1 MNILVTGGAGYIGSV
16 TSALLRQTGHTVV
29 IFDSLQTGHKEA
41 IGQSRLIVGDLTNK
55 DTIDKIFSSEE
66 FDAVVHFAA
75 LSLAGQ
81 SMERPYDY
89 YYNNLLGSLNLLES
103 MRLHGC
109 GTIIFSSTSAVYGY
123 PKVCPIT
130 EDQDIAPVSVYG
142 SSKHMIEEI
151 IGWYDTI
158 YGIKSV
164 LLRYFNAAGALL
176 DGTMGEDHA
185 NETHIIP
192 LALAVASGKRD
203 VFELFGN
210 DYETPD
216 GTCIRDYI
224 HVLDLADAHI
234 RALDFLTKNKKSEVI
249 NLGVGRGYS
258 NKEVLDVVLKITGKQ
273 IHVEVKPRRPG
284 DPAQLWADNTKAK
297 RLLGWVPQHSDIE
310 TIISSAWAWH
320 KNHPNGYFT

>member
-1 MNILVTGGAGYIGSV
+1 MNILVTGGAGYIGSI
-16 TSALLRQTGHTVV
+16 TSSLLRQAGHTVV
-29 IFDSLQTGHKEA
+29 IFDNLQTGHKKSVR
-41 IGQSRLIVGDLTNK
+41 QSRLIVGDLTKK
-55 DTIDKIFSSEE
+55 DTIDKVFSSEE

-81 SMERPYDY
+81 SMERPYEY
-89 YYNNLLGSLNLLES
+89 YHNNLLGSLNLLES

-109 GTIIFSSTSAVYGY
+109 HTIIFSSTSAVYGY
-123 PKVCPIT
+123 PKICPIT
-130 EDQDIAPVSVYG
+130 EDQEINPVSVYG
-142 SSKHMIEEI
+142 SSKHMVEEI

-158 YGIKSV
+158 YSIKSV
-164 LLRYFNAAGALL
+164 MLRYFNAAGALL
-176 DGTMGEDHA
+176 DGTMGEDHM

-192 LALAVASGKRD
+192 LALAVASAKRD

-224 HVLDLADAHI
+224 HVVDLADAHVK
-234 RALDFLTKNKKSEVI
+234 ALNFLTKSKKSEVI

-258 NKEVLDVVLKITGKQ
+258 NREVLDVVQKVTGKQ
-273 IHVEVKPRRPG
+273 IHIEVKPRRPG

-297 RLLGWVPQHSDIE
+297 RLLGWEPKYSDIE
-310 TIISSAWAWH
+310 TIVSSALKWH
-320 KNHPNGYFT
+320 QRNPDGYD